1 MSLTPYLE
9 ALFKTDEAIS
19 TVKNIR
25 QYGSKCSSL
34 IEFGVRGG
42 GTAVAFFQALLD
54 GATDKKW
61 MPRYVGVDLV
71 NDESIKKLELLAE
84 KHNISFEFW
93 QGHTTNFPAFRAD
106 ALVWDTF
113 HCGGALSDD
122 LERLSPHIDKY
133 IFILGVRMYG
143 IESEAVKRNLNL
155 EQVAK
160 EIHSDVA
167 GARKG
172 MRIAISEF
180 ISKHSNWTIASEFAE
195 LTILAKNSLK
205 THTP

>member
-1 MSLTPYLE
+1 MSLTPFLHV
-9 ALFKTDEAIS
+9 LFKSDEAIA

-25 QYGSKCSSL
+25 QYGSKCSSV

-54 GATDKKW
+54 GVGGSKW
-61 MPRYVGVDLV
+61 NPRYVGVDLV
-71 NDESIKKLELLAE
+71 NDESITKLQDVAE

-93 QGHTTNFPAFRAD
+93 QGHTSNFPAFQAD

-113 HCGGALSDD
+113 HCGGALLAD
-122 LERLSPHIDKY
+122 LKRLGPHINKY
-133 IFILGVRMYG
+133 IFILGARMYG
-143 IESEAVKRNLNL
+143 IESEAVKRNLDL
-155 EQVAK
+155 VQVAK
-160 EIHSDVA
+160 EIHSDVE

-180 ISKHSNWTIASEFAE
+180 VSNHSDWTIASEYAE
-195 LTILAKNSLK
+195 LTILAKKL
-205 THTP
+205 T